1 MARRQRVSSAGVA
14 EHVIQRG
21 NNRQVIFAC
30 EEDMKAYFG
39 WLKTYSKKYKVSVH
53 AWVLMTNHVHI
64 LCTPSSSHG
73 VSQMMQSLGRM
84 YVMYFNRSYKRTGTL
99 WEGRFKSCL
108 VQEEV
113 YLMQVYRYIEMNPVK
128 VK

>member
-39 WLKTYSKKYKVSVH
+39 WLKTYSKKY
-53 AWVLMTNHVHI
+53 
-64 LCTPSSSHG
+64 
-73 VSQMMQSLGRM
+73 QSMGSERL
-84 YVMYFNRSYKRTGTL
+84 
-99 WEGRFKSCL
+99 
-108 VQEEV
+108 
-113 YLMQVYRYIEMNPVK
+113 I
-128 VK
+128 

>member
-1 MARRQRVSSAGVA
+1 
-14 EHVIQRG
+14 
-21 NNRQVIFAC
+21 
-30 EEDMKAYFG
+30 
-39 WLKTYSKKYKVSVH
+39 
-53 AWVLMTNHVHI
+53 VLMTNHVHI
-64 LCTPSSSHG
+64 LCTSSSSHG